1 MTTISGT
8 LRLDFENEIEYEI
21 VFQTNDVFRALAF
34 YDGFML
40 VDWVAHGM

>member
-8 LRLDFENEIEYEI
+8 LRLDFENKIEYEI
-21 VFQTNDVFRALAF
+21 VFQSDDVFRALAF
-34 YDGFML
+34 YDGFKL